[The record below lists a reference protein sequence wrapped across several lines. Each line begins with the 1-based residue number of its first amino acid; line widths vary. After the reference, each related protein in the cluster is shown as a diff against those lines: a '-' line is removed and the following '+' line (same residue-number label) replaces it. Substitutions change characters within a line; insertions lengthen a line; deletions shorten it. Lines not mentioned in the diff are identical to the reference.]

1 MLHSIKLRRSMISRE
16 QTVSRPSGRV
26 GSVSLPPPTRPSTS
40 LSGRPA
46 GPDMADDAPQPIA
59 EQYRERAQLLRSA
72 VKNMRTVE
80 GRRSFLDIAHECE
93 QVADRLDEQG

>member
-1 MLHSIKLRRSMISRE
+1 MPRE
-16 QTVSRPSGRV
+16 QAVFSLKRPGRI
-26 GSVSLPPPTRPSTS
+26 GLPYLLRPGPQ
-40 LSGRPA
+40 LLFRDGPQD
-46 GPDMADDAPQPIA
+46 PDMADDAPQPIA